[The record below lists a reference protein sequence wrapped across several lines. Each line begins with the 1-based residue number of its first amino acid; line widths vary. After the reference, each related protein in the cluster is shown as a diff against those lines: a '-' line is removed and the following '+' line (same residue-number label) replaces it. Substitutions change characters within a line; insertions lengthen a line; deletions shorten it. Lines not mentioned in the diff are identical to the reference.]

1 MDNQTIYQMN
11 TENLSSSVCTSDT
24 DLDIII
30 QQNNKLDF
38 NEINFEPY
46 QEFELDDDIRI
57 ILENEVELLL

>member
-1 MDNQTIYQMN
+1 MDNQTISQMN

-24 DLDIII
+24 ELDIII

-38 NEINFEPY
+38 NEIDFESY

-57 ILENEVELLL
+57 ILENEAELLV

>member
-1 MDNQTIYQMN
+1 MDNQTISQMN
-11 TENLSSSVCTSDT
+11 TENLSRSVCTTDT

-38 NEINFEPY
+38 NEIDFEPY

-57 ILENEVELLL
+57 ILENEAELLV